1 MVTTKSMKAA
11 EKAEK
16 ANQAGDD
23 GVDGAVEDLTG
34 NEELRRDL
42 EAQARRQA
50 RVEEELGELQERA
63 RDHNRTIEALTAAV
77 EALVGQVSGL
87 TEAWKKGGGGD
98 QPPEGKGAAV
108 VVELGGQGAARLPEG
123 KGAGGSGETGGAA
136 VNPSRPTGSR
146 TGQVTFGPS
155 VKDGLLPTP
164 SAQERA
170 RARGKAKMAEYVEP
184 DLQTGLDEEELM
196 GLEQEYDHEPWP
208 NELNGPGE
216 DYSRDEGSH
225 MGRAGLEGGPGGKRR
240 ETGRG
245 WEVGRPSPMG
255 RGPAGRAEYAGRAG
269 SSRGPSGRVEPGRT
283 EPGRTRTEPG
293 QQPARTGGTGSR
305 GFPARQGQFDEPS
318 GNQPPFVIQQGTGRE
333 FMGSGTGDQRQ
344 RNEMGRRR
352 GYQEE
357 EEGEWEYEGGPRF
370 SQYYHSEAPGYGRH
384 ACYYRGGEAEDDM
397 VFRAKPPTI
406 EFPKFN
412 GREDAGLWIYSA
424 ERWFKNHPTR

>member
-1 MVTTKSMKAA
+1 M
-11 EKAEK
+11 
-16 ANQAGDD
+16 
-23 GVDGAVEDLTG
+23 
-34 NEELRRDL
+34 EL
-42 EAQARRQA
+42 
-50 RVEEELGELQERA
+50 
-63 RDHNRTIEALTAAV
+63 V
-77 EALVGQVSGL
+77 EATSRR
-87 TEAWKKGGGGD
+87 KGRA
-98 QPPEGKGAAV
+98 PPWWWSSADRGT
-108 VVELGGQGAARLPEG
+108 ARLPEA

-136 VNPSRPTGSR
+136 GNPSRPTGSR
-146 TGQVTFGPS
+146 TGQVTFGPP

-170 RARGKAKMAEYVEP
+170 RVRGKAKMAEYVEP
-184 DLQTGLDEEELM
+184 DLQAGLDEEELM

-225 MGRAGLEGGPGGKRR
+225 MGRAGMEGGPVGKRR

-245 WEVGRPSPMG
+245 WEVGRPSFMG
-255 RGPAGRAEYAGRAG
+255 RGPAGRAEHAGRVG

-283 EPGRTRTEPG
+283 EPGRTEPVRTRAEPG
-293 QQPARTGGTGSR
+293 QQLARTGGTGSR
-305 GFPARQGQFDEPS
+305 GFPARQGQFDETS
-318 GNQPPFVIQQGTGRE
+318 GNQPPFVNQQGTGRE

-344 RNEMGRRR
+344 RNEMGRGR
-352 GYQEE
+352 GHQEE

-370 SQYYHSEAPGYGRH
+370 PQYCHGEAPGYGRH
-384 ACYYRGGEAEDDM
+384 AGYYRGGEAEDEM

-412 GREDAGLWIYSA
+412 GREDAGLWIYST

>member
-34 NEELRRDL
+34 IEELRRDL

-63 RDHNRTIEALTAAV
+63 REHNRTIEALTAAV

-87 TEAWKKGGGGD
+87 TEAWRKGGNGVGGGD
-98 QPPEGKGAAV
+98 QPPEGKSAAV

-136 VNPSRPTGSR
+136 GNPSRPTGSR

-170 RARGKAKMAEYVEP
+170 RVRGKAKMAEYVEP
-184 DLQTGLDEEELM
+184 DLQAGLDEEELM

-225 MGRAGLEGGPGGKRR
+225 MGRAGMEGGPVGKRR
-240 ETGRG
+240 ETG
-245 WEVGRPSPMG
+245 
-255 RGPAGRAEYAGRAG
+255 
-269 SSRGPSGRVEPGRT
+269 
-283 EPGRTRTEPG
+283 
-293 QQPARTGGTGSR
+293 
-305 GFPARQGQFDEPS
+305 
-318 GNQPPFVIQQGTGRE
+318 
-333 FMGSGTGDQRQ
+333 
-344 RNEMGRRR
+344 
-352 GYQEE
+352 
-357 EEGEWEYEGGPRF
+357 
-370 SQYYHSEAPGYGRH
+370 
-384 ACYYRGGEAEDDM
+384 
-397 VFRAKPPTI
+397 
-406 EFPKFN
+406 
-412 GREDAGLWIYSA
+412 
-424 ERWFKNHPTR
+424 